1 MNNEHLYSYVDGVGG
16 LRMVDGVVRMDLM
29 VITEIEGEQMKA
41 QRVGGVAMSINA
53 AVKLRDQLNAM
64 VDELKGKGIIQ
75 SNEKMTSSK

>member
-1 MNNEHLYSYVDGVGG
+1 
-16 LRMVDGVVRMDLM
+16 MDLV

-75 SNEKMTSSK
+75 SNEKNK